1 MVLSV
6 LSVFG
11 VEITPLLAGAGVVGI
26 AVGFGAQ
33 TLVRDILSG
42 VFYLI
47 EDVFRIGDYIEGG
60 SSAKGT
66 VERIT
71 LRTVALRHQNG
82 PLHFVPY
89 GVLGAVRNNSRDW
102 VIDKFELPLPVDV
115 DSEFVRKT
123 VKKIGQQMLED
134 PALAAVIVEPLKA
147 KLYKIQPGA
156 KIFRCK
162 IQTPPGKQFEVR
174 GEAYKRIEAA
184 LKAAGIQYADTNTRI
199 VMQGRR
205 SAGWRR
211 AEGGGVAHAEPTFPE
226 PRSGLRTRLLSQGRV
241 PDRLRAPGREASPFP
256 GTAQRGVRRP
266 SLLLHAFASLGP
278 GLGLRPPR
286 ERGNGWS
293 ASLSGG
299 RMASPSATGATST
312 STSRC
317 WPDESVTTP
326 ETGRR
331 RRSRGRPRG
340 RRGPP
345 RRRRRWWGR
354 GRSSRRPGRTRRRPR
369 RGSRPRRRGARGRAA
384 GGCGGSR

>member
-1 MVLSV
+1 M

-199 VMQGRR
+199 VMQGAARR
-205 SAGWRR
+205 KRRGWRR
-211 AEGGGVAHAEPTFPE
+211 RRRRRRGLVHAPPFPGAAKRLRTQPSYHRRPDRLRPPREGKPPPFPE
-226 PRSGLRTRLLSQGRV
+226 PRSGVRDPASLHAWQVWV
-241 PDRLRAPGREASPFP
+241 PGSGFARPGKGERA
-256 GTAQRGVRRP
+256 VRR
-266 SLLLHAFASLGP
+266 AS
-278 GLGLRPPR
+278 
-286 ERGNGWS
+286 
-293 ASLSGG
+293 ATAG
-299 RMASPSATGATST
+299 RMSPSATGATST

-317 WPDESVTTP
+317 WPAESVTTP
-326 ETGRR
+326 DTGAT
-331 RRSRGRPRG
+331 
-340 RRGPP
+340 
-345 RRRRRWWGR
+345 
-354 GRSSRRPGRTRRRPR
+354 SS
-369 RGSRPRRRGARGRAA
+369 
-384 GGCGGSR
+384 